1 MIEILNIFYLFF
13 IFNLIGFYNLS
24 KNSLSIKITHSTLLF
39 LNLAL
44 FFSLIKNSSQYFLS
58 IYILLSISIGII
70 LFKKKKVSLKN
81 IKTIFFENKIY
92 FFLLLFVFLI
102 LSIDII

>member
-70 LFKKKKVSLKN
+70 LFKKKKSFLK
-81 IKTIFFENKIY
+81 KY
-92 FFLLLFVFLI
+92 
-102 LSIDII
+102 